1 MSTCDAVPRRE
12 AWTVSEISQLVGGQP
27 TGCTD
32 LLITGVSGI
41 REAEKGDI
49 TFVSHQRYLPL
60 IRKTRASAVIVGDRM
75 KVDDNGGEACLI
87 RVTDPGTAFAKVAER
102 FVGEAI
108 KFPPAIHPTAVI
120 GQSVTLGRNL
130 VIRPYVVIE
139 DGAVIGDDT
148 VIYPHCYV
156 GHATRIG
163 SNCLLYPGVKIRER
177 VSIGNNVI
185 IHSGAVIGSDG
196 FGFTTVDGVHQKVPQ
211 MGTVEIEDDVEIGAN
226 VTIDRARFSKTHIG
240 KGTKIDN
247 LVQIAHNVWV
257 GERCVIIG
265 QSGIAGSS
273 KIGNNVVLAAQAGI
287 DGHLEVGDNV
297 IITGKAGVTKNIPSN
312 KTVSG
317 FPAQEHDKQRRE
329 HIYIRKLPEYCAR
342 IKELEERL
350 SRLEEAAAN
359 D

>member
-1 MSTCDAVPRRE
+1 MATCDAAPRRDG
-12 AWTVSEISQLVGGQP
+12 WTVSEISQLVGGRP
-27 TGCTD
+27 SGCTD
-32 LLITGVSGI
+32 LLITGISGI

-60 IRKTRASAVIVGDRM
+60 IKQTRASAVIVGERM
-75 KVDDNGGEACLI
+75 KIDDNGSEACLI
-87 RVTDPGTAFAKVAER
+87 RVDDPGGAFTKVAER
-102 FVGEAI
+102 FMGEAI
-108 KFPPAIHPTAVI
+108 KFPPGIHSTAII
-120 GQSVTLGRNL
+120 GENVTLGKNL

-139 DGAVIGDDT
+139 DGAIIGDDT

-156 GHATRIG
+156 GHDTRIG
-163 SNCLLYPGVKIRER
+163 ANCLLYPGVKIRER
-177 VSIGNNVI
+177 ISIGNGVI

-196 FGFTTVDGVHQKVPQ
+196 FGFTTVNGVHQKIPQ

-226 VTIDRARFSKTHIG
+226 VTVDRARFSKTHIG

-257 GERCVIIG
+257 GQRCVIIG

-273 KIGNNVVLAAQAGI
+273 RIGNNVVLAGQAGI

-297 IITGKAGVTKNIPSN
+297 IITGRAGVTKNIPSN

-317 FPAQEHDKQRRE
+317 FPAQDHDKQRRE
-329 HIYIRKLPEYCAR
+329 HIHLRRLPEYCNR
-342 IKELEERL
+342 IKNLEERL
-350 SRLEEAAAN
+350 SRLEETAAN